1 VTDTRHPGEAVL
13 SIYPL
18 TDGRWCVGAEGSP
31 FGLVVKA
38 PTPKS
43 AVRIALAEMGLYLDF
58 PLLPAAI
65 HTILAATVDG
75 TVALA

>member
-1 VTDTRHPGEAVL
+1 ML
-13 SIYPL
+13 SILPL
-18 TDGRWCVGAEGSP
+18 SGGRWSVGAEGSP
-31 FGLVVKA
+31 YGLVVKA

-65 HTILAATVDG
+65 HVILAAKVDD
-75 TVALA
+75 TTALA